1 MKTNKTKKINGFEL
15 IDQDRYT
22 WARED
27 EDGGYTF
34 VGLRQ
39 IGDDDNFSVQTG
51 SYNASDDIEQ
61 DPWGV
66 FSAIWEEGYGMN
78 PDGYNDKEDYLDY
91 LERHYPDAEL
101 VIDKNRGRY
110 APTIIVNVNIF
121 IPSAISSILLTV
133 APAIPAT
140 SP

>member
-1 MKTNKTKKINGFEL
+1 MKINKVKKINGFEL

-22 WARED
+22 WAREE

-39 IGDDDNFSVQTG
+39 IGDDDNFNVQTG

-66 FSAIWEEGYGMN
+66 FSAVWQEGYGMN
-78 PDGYNDKEDYLDY
+78 PDGYNDKEHYLDY
-91 LERHYPDAEL
+91 LDRHYPDVE
-101 VIDKNRGRY
+101 
-110 APTIIVNVNIF
+110 
-121 IPSAISSILLTV
+121 LTV
-133 APAIPAT
+133 DKCLFWQDYDNEEVCQIQGWGKACLKVEGLCQIM
-140 SP
+140 